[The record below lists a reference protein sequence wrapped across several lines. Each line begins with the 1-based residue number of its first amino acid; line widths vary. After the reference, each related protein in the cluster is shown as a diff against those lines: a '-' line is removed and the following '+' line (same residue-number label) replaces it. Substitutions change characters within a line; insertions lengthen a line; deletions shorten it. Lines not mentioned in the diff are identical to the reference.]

1 MNHRKMPPRMLD
13 FVCSRRQWI
22 VALLQ
27 QVLLEL
33 LELFE
38 LLELLELL
46 DLLKL
51 LELSKLLE
59 LLKLPKLVL
68 QLLLH
73 TPARAARRATGAMTC
88 CCAKPARF
96 LLWDPTSTH
105 DLATEDHM
113 QRLNAR
119 RTENSEGWAVRAH
132 IGASPLL
139 QKQSKFSSALTEV
152 RLICGSAGHVL
163 EPVWENFLRNL
174 IGTPATLNNQ
184 ALLLPQCTVAGWS
197 NLTCAP
203 LRSACA

>member
-1 MNHRKMPPRMLD
+1 
-13 FVCSRRQWI
+13 

-46 DLLKL
+46 DLLRL

-68 QLLLH
+68 QLLRH

-139 QKQSKFSSALTEV
+139 QKH
-152 RLICGSAGHVL
+152 AGLWSCCVAAA
-163 EPVWENFLRNL
+163 PS
-174 IGTPATLNNQ
+174 IP
-184 ALLLPQCTVAGWS
+184 LLLLAQDQCIS
-197 NLTCAP
+197 DCSKPNLMHCAAVCH
-203 LRSACA
+203 LM

>member
-1 MNHRKMPPRMLD
+1 MERLN
-13 FVCSRRQWI
+13 
-22 VALLQ
+22 
-27 QVLLEL
+27 
-33 LELFE
+33 
-38 LLELLELL
+38 
-46 DLLKL
+46 LLKL

-68 QLLLH
+68 QLLRH

-96 LLWDPTSTH
+96 LLRDPTSTH
-105 DLATEDHM
+105 DLTTEDHM

-139 QKQSKFSSALTEV
+139 QKQSKFSSAFTEV

-174 IGTPATLNNQ
+174 IRTPATLNNQ

-203 LRSACA
+203 LRNDD

>member
-68 QLLLH
+68 QLLRH
-73 TPARAARRATGAMTC
+73 TPARASA
-88 CCAKPARF
+88 
-96 LLWDPTSTH
+96 S
-105 DLATEDHM
+105 E
-113 QRLNAR
+113 QRLLSSRCSLTSSWNHANEACNDPYAELANGAAR
-119 RTENSEGWAVRAH
+119 STRA
-132 IGASPLL
+132 
-139 QKQSKFSSALTEV
+139 
-152 RLICGSAGHVL
+152 
-163 EPVWENFLRNL
+163 
-174 IGTPATLNNQ
+174 
-184 ALLLPQCTVAGWS
+184 
-197 NLTCAP
+197 
-203 LRSACA
+203 

>member
-1 MNHRKMPPRMLD
+1 MNHCKMPPRMLD

-22 VALLQ
+22 VALLK

-46 DLLKL
+46 DLLRL

-68 QLLLH
+68 QLLRH

-96 LLWDPTSTH
+96 LLWDPISTH
-105 DLATEDHM
+105 DLATKNHM

-132 IGASPLL
+132 IGASPL
-139 QKQSKFSSALTEV
+139 QKNSKTQ
-152 RLICGSAGHVL
+152 L
-163 EPVWENFLRNL
+163 EINEKYV
-174 IGTPATLNNQ
+174 
-184 ALLLPQCTVAGWS
+184 
-197 NLTCAP
+197 
-203 LRSACA
+203 

>member
-1 MNHRKMPPRMLD
+1 
-13 FVCSRRQWI
+13 
-22 VALLQ
+22 
-27 QVLLEL
+27 
-33 LELFE
+33 
-38 LLELLELL
+38 
-46 DLLKL
+46 
-51 LELSKLLE
+51 
-59 LLKLPKLVL
+59 
-68 QLLLH
+68 
-73 TPARAARRATGAMTC
+73 MTC

-96 LLWDPTSTH
+96 LLRDPTSTH
-105 DLATEDHM
+105 DLTTEDHM

-139 QKQSKFSSALTEV
+139 QKQSKFSSAFTEV

-174 IGTPATLNNQ
+174 IRTPATLNNQ

-203 LRSACA
+203 LLFGVESQGAFTVGLVAVEVGTYKGGSGYAVGLTRR

>member
-1 MNHRKMPPRMLD
+1 MPPRMLD

-22 VALLQ
+22 VALLK

-46 DLLKL
+46 DLLRL

-68 QLLLH
+68 QLLRH

-96 LLWDPTSTH
+96 LLWDPISTH
-105 DLATEDHM
+105 DLATKNHM

-132 IGASPLL
+132 IGASPL
-139 QKQSKFSSALTEV
+139 QKNSKTQ
-152 RLICGSAGHVL
+152 L
-163 EPVWENFLRNL
+163 EINEKYV
-174 IGTPATLNNQ
+174 
-184 ALLLPQCTVAGWS
+184 
-197 NLTCAP
+197 
-203 LRSACA
+203 